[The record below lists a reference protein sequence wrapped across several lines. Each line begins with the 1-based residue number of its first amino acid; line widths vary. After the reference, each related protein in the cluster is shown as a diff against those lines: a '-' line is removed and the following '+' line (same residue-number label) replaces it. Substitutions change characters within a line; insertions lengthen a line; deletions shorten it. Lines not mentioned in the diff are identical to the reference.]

1 MKDDLIPAADGS
13 STGAG
18 YALPDFL
25 EDMVEQRAAQPEA
38 EDAPR
43 SASAAGAPAADH
55 DADACP
61 EPGEWVLLLADDL
74 SPQDFIRASS
84 LLAHAAICHICAQR
98 LRILSADISPEE
110 RVALAGLICE
120 SADARKRMATELART
135 PRLASRGLTSRLYLW
150 TGAGLAA
157 ALLITVG
164 LTAWLRIANS
174 PERLLAE
181 SYTHARIFDLRIPG
195 AGFAE
200 VTPQPH
206 LRGSSTGR
214 EPAKLLEAKARIEH
228 QLEAAPEDE
237 HWLELEARSDI
248 LEEKFDPAI
257 DILDRLAA
265 SGQPSAALLLDDAT
279 AYFQRGTATGSDT
292 DRATALDYLR
302 RADELAP
309 ADTVI
314 LFNEALVMEDRGQ
327 IMNAA
332 ETWNR
337 YLRFERDPRWL
348 AEGRSRLQG
357 LEQRLN
363 ELKTHQSGAGD

>member
-1 MKDDLIPAADGS
+1 MTEDFNPGPASDS
-13 STGAG
+13 SSAAG

-25 EDMVEQRAAQPEA
+25 EDMVEQRAARPEA
-38 EDAPR
+38 ETAPP
-43 SASAAGAPAADH
+43 AGAAATEADPADG
-55 DADACP
+55 ACP
-61 EPGEWVLLLADDL
+61 EPGEWALLLADDL
-74 SPQDFIRASS
+74 SPADFVRASS
-84 LLAHAAICHICAQR
+84 LLAHAAVCRICAQR

-110 RVALAGLICE
+110 RAALAGLMCE
-120 SADARKRMATELART
+120 SAEARKRMATELART
-135 PRLASRGLTSRLYLW
+135 PRAVSGRLTPRLYLW
-150 TGAGLAA
+150 AGAGVAA
-157 ALLITVG
+157 ALILTVG
-164 LTAWLRIANS
+164 LTAWWRIANS

-200 VTPQPH
+200 VTPQTH
-206 LRGSSTGR
+206 LRGSSNGR

-228 QLEAAPEDE
+228 KLEAAPEDE

-265 SGQPSAALLLDDAT
+265 SGQPTADLLLDDAT
-279 AYFQRGTATGSDT
+279 AYFQRGTATGSDN

-348 AEGRSRLQG
+348 AEGRRRLQW

-363 ELKTHQSGAGD
+363 ELKTHQSGAGS